1 MDKTYQYTDSKK
13 ENKILTITDAN
24 LVSDILE
31 ADKNY
36 RISKSIIH
44 AELIHIWNWSLRA
57 YHMGVT
63 DREIRAQL
71 KKWQSNIAFGLIRS
85 FIDVFISTLTE
96 KPVAF
101 AVKGLTEEGTA
112 NAQDILHAFATAADV
127 TGFQEEARIA
137 MNEALKVDVFS
148 FEIGILPPAQTR
160 KYTVI
165 KTDKDGT
172 KKIEEVEYADNV

>member
-1 MDKTYQYTDSKK
+1 MDKTYQYTDS
-13 ENKILTITDAN
+13 NNQIQSLIINDVGI
-24 LVSDILE
+24 VSDILE

-36 RISKSIIH
+36 RVSKSIIH

-101 AVKGLTEEGTA
+101 AVKGLTEEGTK

-148 FEIGILPPAQTR
+148 FEIGILPPATIR

-165 KTDKDGT
+165 KTNK
-172 KKIEEVEYADNV
+172 E

>member
-1 MDKTYQYTDSKK
+1 MEKTYQYTDSS
-13 ENKILTITDAN
+13 NQLQTLTINNKD
-24 LVSDILE
+24 LISDIDE

-57 YHMGVT
+57 YHMGVR

-96 KPVAF
+96 KPVTF
-101 AVKGLTEEGTA
+101 AVK
-112 NAQDILHAFATAADV
+112 
-127 TGFQEEARIA
+127 
-137 MNEALKVDVFS
+137 
-148 FEIGILPPAQTR
+148 
-160 KYTVI
+160 
-165 KTDKDGT
+165 
-172 KKIEEVEYADNV
+172 

>member
-1 MDKTYQYTDSKK
+1 MAQTYQYTDS
-13 ENKILTITDAN
+13 NNQIQTLTIN
-24 LVSDILE
+24 NSEIISDIEE

-44 AELIHIWNWSLRA
+44 SELIHIWNWSLRA

-63 DREIRAQL
+63 DREIRASL

-101 AVKGLTEEGTA
+101 AVK
-112 NAQDILHAFATAADV
+112 
-127 TGFQEEARIA
+127 
-137 MNEALKVDVFS
+137 
-148 FEIGILPPAQTR
+148 
-160 KYTVI
+160 
-165 KTDKDGT
+165 
-172 KKIEEVEYADNV
+172 

>member
-1 MDKTYQYTDSKK
+1 MDKTYQYTDSKN
-13 ENKILTITDAN
+13 ELQSLIINDAGIM
-24 LVSDILE
+24 SDILE

-57 YHMGVT
+57 YHMGVR

-101 AVKGLTEEGTA
+101 AVK
-112 NAQDILHAFATAADV
+112 
-127 TGFQEEARIA
+127 
-137 MNEALKVDVFS
+137 
-148 FEIGILPPAQTR
+148 
-160 KYTVI
+160 
-165 KTDKDGT
+165 
-172 KKIEEVEYADNV
+172 